1 MQIQQVNRT
10 DDEKVYVVAKNVNNV
25 TATTGFQLR
34 WVGGA
39 AAEVVSTGGGAAV
52 FLTDATAALA
62 AGVAAEDIAV
72 NGYGR
77 LIAHGL
83 ASVAFS
89 FEADKTINV
98 TGIAASLL
106 KAGGLAGSFTSTRLA
121 ETLSTSLFKYAIN
134 ATTTNIS
141 GGLNVGSAFIRFL

>member
-10 DDEKVYVVAKNVNNV
+10 DDEKVYVVAKNVNAV

-39 AAEVVSTGGGAAV
+39 AAEIVSTGAAAGV
-52 FLTDATAALA
+52 FLTDATAGLA

-72 NGYGR
+72 NAYGR
-77 LIAHGL
+77 LIAWGL

-89 FEADKTINV
+89 FEADKTVGV
-98 TGIAASLL
+98 TGLATGIL
-106 KAGGLAGSFTSTRLA
+106 KAGALAGSFTSVRTPQSVS
-121 ETLSTSLFKYAIN
+121 TLLYKYAVN
-134 ATTTNIS
+134 MVTTNIS
-141 GGLNVGSAFIRFL
+141 GGVPMGTAFIRYL

>member
-10 DDEKVYVVAKNVNNV
+10 DDEKVYVVAKNVNAV
-25 TATTGFQLR
+25 TATTGFQMR

-39 AAEVVSTGGGAAV
+39 AAEIVSTGGAAAV
-52 FLTDATAALA
+52 FLTDATAAQA

-72 NGYGR
+72 NAYGR
-77 LIAHGL
+77 LVAHGL

-89 FEADKTINV
+89 FEANKTVGV
-98 TGIAASLL
+98 TGIATGIL
-106 KAGGLAGSFTSTRLA
+106 KAGGLAGSFTSVRTPQS
-121 ETLSTSLFKYAIN
+121 LSTSLYKYALN

-141 GGLNVGSAFIRFL
+141 GGVPIGNAFIRFL

>member
-10 DDEKVYVVAKNVNNV
+10 DDEKVYVVAKNVNAV

-39 AAEVVSTGGGAAV
+39 AAEVVSTGAGQAV
-52 FLTDATAALA
+52 FLTDATAANA

-72 NGYGR
+72 NAYGR
-77 LIAHGL
+77 LIAWGL

-89 FEADKTINV
+89 FEADKTVNV
-98 TGIAASLL
+98 TGFAASIL

-121 ETLSTSLFKYAIN
+121 ETLSTSLFKYALN
-134 ATTTNIS
+134 MTTTNIS
-141 GGLNVGSAFIRFL
+141 GGVPVGTAFIRFL